1 MSEER
6 KIWDHALWR
15 SDSQPNHRLVM
26 EGPPDALQLE
36 GAARASIGYR
46 FSSPSCTDDG
56 VWLEWSVDR
65 GEVTVVSSLLGF
77 RPAFYFATGKR
88 FGISTSILDL
98 VNAGAPL
105 DLDDRAISVFLR
117 VGYFVGDDTP
127 FLGIRAVP
135 PNSELRWSDG
145 KLTLTRR
152 TPPQTF
158 PALGMSRT
166 AAVDAF
172 GELFQATVNRLLERV
187 SGKTALP
194 LSGGR
199 DSRHILFAMAR
210 AGRLPEH
217 CVTVVAAEPSEDE
230 EGIAASQL
238 ARRFQI
244 EHTILSAPQDR
255 VASEQIKNEL
265 TSFCADEHA
274 WFLPMRDFLRAKD
287 IRFAFDGI
295 AGDIL
300 SAGLYMTH
308 ENLDLM
314 VKGEFVRFAEHLLG
328 ADDYLKKRLKPRG
341 QARWNRGGA
350 VQRIAEEAARHADA
364 PNPVAQ
370 FYFWNRT
377 RREIAL
383 APWGILPEPP
393 QVFAPYLDQSVYGLL
408 SALPAS
414 YLLDKSFHTDTI
426 SRHYPAY
433 AGVPY
438 ASKRQGVG
446 ARRIYGRLSYLR
458 ALLPVLRTVPHS
470 ASAIS
475 PWFVVSRLAAYSV
488 RARGAP
494 ALEDTMATVIYLL
507 QLEAVARSANVTG
520 DFAELGT

>member
-1 MSEER
+1 M
-6 KIWDHALWR
+6 
-15 SDSQPNHRLVM
+15 VV

-46 FSSPSCTDDG
+46 YSSPNCTDDG
-56 VWLEWSVDR
+56 VWLEWSADR

-98 VNAGAPL
+98 INAGAPL
-105 DLDDRAISVFLR
+105 DLDDQAISVFLR
-117 VGYFVGDDTP
+117 IGYFVGEDTP
-127 FLGIRAVP
+127 FLSIRAVP

-145 KLTLTRR
+145 KLTLTNRA
-152 TPPQTF
+152 PPRALS
-158 PALGMSRT
+158 ALGISRM

-172 GELFQATVNRLLERV
+172 GDLFQATVNRLLELV
-187 SGKTALP
+187 SGRTALP

-199 DSRHILFAMAR
+199 DSRHILLAMAR

-217 CVTVVAAEPSEDE
+217 CVTVAAVEPSEDE
-230 EGIAASQL
+230 EALVASQV
-238 ARRFQI
+238 ARLFQI
-244 EHTILSAPQDR
+244 NHTILSAPRDR
-255 VASEQIKNEL
+255 VGSEQIKNEL
-265 TSFCADEHA
+265 TSFCTDEHA
-274 WFLPMRDFLRAKD
+274 WFLPVRDFLRTKD

-300 SAGLYMTH
+300 SAGLYLTR

-314 VKGEFVRFAEHLLG
+314 IKGEFVRFAEHLLG
-328 ADDYLKKRLKPRG
+328 PDDYLKKKLRLKG
-341 QARWNRGGA
+341 QARWNRGRA
-350 VQRIAEEAARHADA
+350 VERIAEEAARHADS

-383 APWGILPEPP
+383 APWGILPDPP

-414 YLLDKSFHTDTI
+414 HFLDKSFHTDTI

-438 ASKRQGVG
+438 ACKRQGVG
-446 ARRIYGRLSYLR
+446 ARRIHSRLSYLR
-458 ALLPVLRTVPHS
+458 ALLPVLMAVPHS
-470 ASAIS
+470 ASSIS
-475 PWFVVSRLAAYSV
+475 PWFLMSRLAAYGV
-488 RARGAP
+488 RARGAQ

-507 QLEAVARSANVTG
+507 QLESFTRGATCGAPRG
-520 DFAELGT
+520 RDG